1 MGMTE
6 VMSFP
11 RKRESRI
18 KRFWIPN
25 QVGDDSG
32 CDFEDDSYCGFLI
45 KDFRNDKKGGRND
58 KKYIE

>member
-1 MGMTE
+1 
-6 VMSFP
+6 MSFP